1 MSKKRKGL
9 DEVVESLIDV
19 VYNGKITENEDGT
32 YAVLEDPVQ
41 STSRIISADRME
53 AKSPMQQD
61 EDEEDPIPSSSIRD
75 PVQLTS
81 RESPMPTEGAGRLAG
96 GAGGSAE
103 ALEGGGGA
111 IGPRTKGRRRKGA
124 GDDDESLPSSQSSG
138 FGDAKPKKKRDTTPW
153 RPYQECTDEDE
164 FNASEVAATLK

>member
-61 EDEEDPIPSSSIRD
+61 EDEEDPIPSSPIGD

-96 GAGGSAE
+96 GAGGPAE
-103 ALEGGGGA
+103 ALEGGEGA
-111 IGPRTKGRRRKGA
+111 VGPRTKGRRRKGA

-153 RPYQECTDEDE
+153 RPYQECTDEEE

>member
-1 MSKKRKGL
+1 MVK
-9 DEVVESLIDV
+9 SLIDV

-61 EDEEDPIPSSSIRD
+61 EDEEDPIPSSPIED

-81 RESPMPTEGAGRLAG
+81 RESPMPT
-96 GAGGSAE
+96 
-103 ALEGGGGA
+103 
-111 IGPRTKGRRRKGA
+111 
-124 GDDDESLPSSQSSG
+124 
-138 FGDAKPKKKRDTTPW
+138 
-153 RPYQECTDEDE
+153 
-164 FNASEVAATLK
+164 

>member
-1 MSKKRKGL
+1 M
-9 DEVVESLIDV
+9 VESLIDV

-61 EDEEDPIPSSSIRD
+61 EDEEDPIPSSS
-75 PVQLTS
+75 
-81 RESPMPTEGAGRLAG
+81 MPTEGAGG
-96 GAGGSAE
+96 PAE
-103 ALEGGGGA
+103 ALEGS
-111 IGPRTKGRRRKGA
+111 TKGRRRKGA

-138 FGDAKPKKKRDTTPW
+138 FGDAKPKKKKDMTPW

>member
-1 MSKKRKGL
+1 MMSKKRKGL

-53 AKSPMQQD
+53 AKSPMQQY
-61 EDEEDPIPSSSIRD
+61 EDEEDPIPSSPIGD

-81 RESPMPTEGAGRLAG
+81 RESPMPTEGAGG
-96 GAGGSAE
+96 PAE
-103 ALEGGGGA
+103 ALEGS
-111 IGPRTKGRRRKGA
+111 TKGRRRKGA

>member
-1 MSKKRKGL
+1 MQSTSRIISADRMEAKSPMQ
-9 DEVVESLIDV
+9 DEDE
-19 VYNGKITENEDGT
+19 EDSIPSSSIG
-32 YAVLEDPVQ
+32 DPVQ

-61 EDEEDPIPSSSIRD
+61 EDEDDPIPSSPIGD

-81 RESPMPTEGAGRLAG
+81 RESPMPTEGAGG
-96 GAGGSAE
+96 PAE
-103 ALEGGGGA
+103 ALEGS
-111 IGPRTKGRRRKGA
+111 TKGRRRKGA

-138 FGDAKPKKKRDTTPW
+138 FGDAKPKKKRDTTPL
-153 RPYQECTDEDE
+153 RLYQQITDEDE

>member
-1 MSKKRKGL
+1 MKWSKV
-9 DEVVESLIDV
+9 DVDV

-53 AKSPMQQD
+53 AKSPMQ
-61 EDEEDPIPSSSIRD
+61 EEVEEDPIPSSSIRD

-96 GAGGSAE
+96 GAGGPAE

-111 IGPRTKGRRRKGA
+111 VGPRTKGRRRKGA

>member
-1 MSKKRKGL
+1 MLSFQANTHTHQEDEKMSKKRKGL

-61 EDEEDPIPSSSIRD
+61 EDEEDPIRIDYVFTTICYESSTNFLPLFCYDSSTKKVTIF
-75 PVQLTS
+75 PLYGN
-81 RESPMPTEGAGRLAG
+81 ESSTIQR
-96 GAGGSAE
+96 
-103 ALEGGGGA
+103 
-111 IGPRTKGRRRKGA
+111 
-124 GDDDESLPSSQSSG
+124 
-138 FGDAKPKKKRDTTPW
+138 
-153 RPYQECTDEDE
+153 
-164 FNASEVAATLK
+164 

>member
-32 YAVLEDPVQ
+32 YAVLEDSVQ

-53 AKSPMQQD
+53 AKSPMQ
-61 EDEEDPIPSSSIRD
+61 EEVEEDPIPSSSIGD

-81 RESPMPTEGAGRLAG
+81 RESPMHTEGAGRLAG
-96 GAGGSAE
+96 GAV
-103 ALEGGGGA
+103 
-111 IGPRTKGRRRKGA
+111 GPRTKGRRRKGA

-138 FGDAKPKKKRDTTPW
+138 FGDAKPKKKKDMTPW

>member
-53 AKSPMQQD
+53 AKSPMQQE
-61 EDEEDPIPSSSIRD
+61 EDEEDPIPSSSIGD

-81 RESPMPTEGAGRLAG
+81 RESPMPTEGG
-96 GAGGSAE
+96 GGPAE
-103 ALEGGGGA
+103 ALEGS
-111 IGPRTKGRRRKGA
+111 TKGRRRKGA
-124 GDDDESLPSSQSSG
+124 GDDDESLPLSQSSG
-138 FGDAKPKKKRDTTPW
+138 FGDAKPKKKKDMTPW
-153 RPYQECTDEDE
+153 RPY
-164 FNASEVAATLK
+164 